1 MYQLLIVDDEELLR
15 QGLLARLEF
24 WGFEFEE
31 IFEACSG
38 SEALDITK
46 KHAIDIVISD
56 IQMPD
61 MDGLTFITK
70 AKELY
75 PNMKFILLSG
85 YAEFAYAEK
94 AIGLGVIA
102 YLLKPLSNTELKETV
117 SKAISMLDEE
127 EKTKTMVSVSMELIK
142 ERSSYLLEKE
152 VNAAV
157 ASPVP
162 LEHSPREQ
170 YPLLWE
176 QYPLAVGRGKSGGG
190 MFFGILHI
198 DSNSTHDN
206 CISKKDA
213 QLLRASIKQVFYDI
227 PSSCQKVIVNNLAH
241 GNQLYVFFMMEH
253 QKMLRDEVERIFLKI
268 QSEFEKKIE
277 IPLTLGMSRF
287 TDQLSMKC
295 KREAKE
301 ALKQKLL
308 YGAAN
313 IYFYEDRKVLEAK
326 QFPMAELTMM
336 ERYME
341 RRDMEHMQK
350 TIQKI
355 FSEKL
360 IVKYGA
366 NYIRIMWVRIL
377 NMVLHNFNNGMME
390 HEKGGI
396 EEILSGF
403 SLVDEVSSVQE
414 LADEL
419 DTMLLNCMQE
429 DGVKDA
435 NAKNKVRLAIAYME
449 ENYNQNII
457 INELAERYGM
467 SPNYFSSIFKKE
479 MKQSAV
485 NYLTKLRVD
494 KAAQYLKD
502 TGESVADIS
511 RRVGYEDSQYFFRVF
526 KKATGVTPLM
536 YRKECQK

>member
-24 WGFEFEE
+24 WGFEFEG

-38 SEALDITK
+38 KEALEVTK

-61 MDGLTFITK
+61 MDGLTFITE
-70 AKELY
+70 AKGLY

-102 YLLKPLSNTELKETV
+102 YLLKPLSNTELKETMN
-117 SKAISMLDEE
+117 KAISMLDAE

-157 ASPVP
+157 AGPAT
-162 LEHSPREQ
+162 LEDSLGER

-176 QYPLAVGRGKSGGG
+176 QYPLAVGRGKTGGG

-198 DSNSTHDN
+198 DSNSNHDN
-206 CISKKDA
+206 CFSKKDA

-241 GNQLYVFFMMEH
+241 VNQLYVFFMMEH

-414 LADEL
+414 LANEL

-449 ENYNQNII
+449 EHYNQNII

-536 YRKECQK
+536 YRKEYQK